1 MKKIIKAAAAGL
13 IMSMCVSTAALATE
27 EGGIVVIDPGSENE
41 TKINVS
47 EDETIPEGIYFGNTP
62 VGGMTVTQ
70 ARTVIDN
77 YVASVGDMKLRLTA
91 PGGYADYDVSELAP
105 VCNNA
110 DEMIAQAVGLKHV
123 GSLISQYK
131 QAKDLECNCLYIDYD
146 IGFSMDGVMAFIVE
160 NSDKF
165 ERSARNASVKL
176 NDNGSFSVINAQNG
190 FTVDYDETYDNIKE
204 ALNACDFKNEIIACT
219 VEGSETEPEYGDE
232 YFEGFGA
239 VLGEASTEHRTTGD
253 QYNRAIN
260 VNKAVSMING
270 TVLMPGQQF
279 SYCAALQPFTKAAGW
294 VDAGTYTPTGV
305 DQELGGG
312 VCQISTTLYNAV
324 LWSELQVDFRKN
336 HSKVVDY
343 VPYSMDA
350 MVHVLSGQD
359 FKFTNNTSH
368 AIYIQY
374 YTTSIG
380 SGREKI
386 TCRIYGTEYRPAS
399 RKIEFVSVTD
409 KTELPDPV
417 YEILDDDTLDVYP
430 ADGDDRV
437 YSYADPAAHI
447 GINSHLV
454 KNVYENGVLVQ
465 TTTLSR
471 DRYAPLSGKFYKH
484 PDSILKELKFDDQ
497 LGIISIKFVDPSK
510 ETTTAETT
518 TAEETTTVDETTTAE
533 ETTTQEPTT
542 EAPTACAHANTTTEG
557 FKSASCTE
565 NGYTGDVKCL
575 DCGQVISVGQVTEAF
590 GHHFDGG
597 VCTVCGAADPNY
609 VPPEPV
615 TEPQPEPVTE
625 PQPEPATEPQPEGG
639 SSEQASE

>member
-13 IMSMCVSTAALATE
+13 IMSMCVSTASLATE
-27 EGGIVVIDPGSENE
+27 EGGIVVIDPGSETE

-47 EDETIPEGIYFGNTP
+47 EDETIPEGIYFGSTP

-91 PGGYADYDVSELAP
+91 PGGYADYDVSELSP

-131 QAKDLECNCLYIDYD
+131 HAKDLECNCLYIDYD

-190 FTVDYDETYDNIKE
+190 FAVDYDETYDNIKK

-219 VEGSETEPEYGDE
+219 VEGTETEPEYGDE
-232 YFEGFGA
+232 CFEGFGA

-253 QYNRAIN
+253 QYNRGIN
-260 VNKAVSMING
+260 VNIAVKMING
-270 TVLMPGQQF
+270 TILMPGQQF
-279 SYCAALQPFTKAAGW
+279 SYCAAVQPFTAESGYKE
-294 VDAGTYTPTGV
+294 AGTYTPNGV
-305 DQELGGG
+305 EMQIGGG
-312 VCQISTTLYNAV
+312 VCQVSTTLYNAV

-350 MVHVLSGQD
+350 MVYVRGNQD

-386 TCRIYGTEYRPAS
+386 TCRIYGTEYRPTN
-399 RKIEFVSVTD
+399 RKIEYVSVID
-409 KTELPDPV
+409 QTEVPDPV
-417 YEILDDDTLDVYP
+417 YAIKEDNTLDVFP

-437 YSYADPAAHI
+437 YSYADPAHI
-447 GINSHLV
+447 GITSHLV
-454 KNVYENGVLVQ
+454 KNVYEDGVLVQ
-465 TTTLSR
+465 STTISR
-471 DRYAPLSGKFYKH
+471 DRYKPESGTFYKH

-518 TAEETTTVDETTTAE
+518 TAEETTTEQ
-533 ETTTQEPTT
+533 ETTTQEETTTVEPTT
-542 EAPTACAHANTTTEG
+542 PEPTTPESTACAHANTTTEG
-557 FKSASCTE
+557 LKSASCTE

-575 DCGQVISVGQVTEAF
+575 DCGQVISVGQVTEAL

-615 TEPQPEPVTE
+615 TEPQPEP
-625 PQPEPATEPQPEGG
+625 ATEPQPEGG
-639 SSEQASE
+639 SSEQAPE